1 MTQITSGV
9 RAVLSHPMVYSAFQ
23 QFMGATKDR
32 DLYVRDFLRPR
43 EGMRVL
49 DIGCGPADIL
59 AHLPHVEYYGFDI
72 SELYIQRARARF
84 ADRHAKFACKLLT
97 SDDLSRLPRF
107 DRVIVI
113 GLLHHLGDEMAT
125 ELMRMVSTRLAPGGR
140 LVTLDP
146 CLSDDQNLVSR
157 WLVKSDRGQNVRTRE
172 GYAAI
177 ARGAFGHVHAT
188 VRHKRWIPYTHCH
201 VICEND
207 GDGIDKKFASSM
219 PNKP

>member
-1 MTQITSGV
+1 
-9 RAVLSHPMVYSAFQ
+9 
-23 QFMGATKDR
+23 
-32 DLYVRDFLRPR
+32 
-43 EGMRVL
+43 MRVL

-107 DRVIVI
+107 DRVIAI

-177 ARGAFGHVHAT
+177 ARGASVTSMQLCAT
-188 VRHKRWIPYTHCH
+188 SVGFPIPIATSSAKTTAMASTKNSPAVCRTNHEQQRHH
-201 VICEND
+201 
-207 GDGIDKKFASSM
+207 
-219 PNKP
+219 